1 MPVAFGSYAYHH
13 RFEIWFDLQP
23 VKVAGGGG
31 EHRMVSFA
39 MAIELMGRGNRYN
52 RRTYGRFVL
61 VLKAYWVRR
70 ENFSLYA

>member
-1 MPVAFGSYAYHH
+1 
-13 RFEIWFDLQP
+13 
-23 VKVAGGGG
+23 
-31 EHRMVSFA
+31 MVSFA